1 MVNNSFFRKTWAV
14 TRYVIARILRVFS
27 WCLMYTVILPLATM
41 VLMTLFVLWKDNT
54 TPGQLLIQ
62 EIEFVREVAPAGQFP
77 VRDCSAV
84 VDGKYTEP
92 LNQRCTV
99 IFTDAEGYIEDT
111 NNSLES
117 LVLMLWSTLALVYA
131 AMALFRK
138 VQKAP
143 EKITCIRV
151 ATADERLKKI
161 FTEDTSLPEKI
172 RKCPVYFPDARTNRN
187 NGDKNEHA

>member
-54 TPGQLLIQ
+54 TPGQLLMQ

-99 IFTDAEGYIEDT
+99 IFTDA
-111 NNSLES
+111 
-117 LVLMLWSTLALVYA
+117 

-151 ATADERLKKI
+151 ATADERLKEVL
-161 FTEDTSLPEKI
+161 TEDASLPEKNQEMP
-172 RKCPVYFPDARTNRN
+172 CLFP
-187 NGDKNEHA
+187 